1 MGIMKA
7 TLADPVKMIQKGAPH
22 LIRNDEELATYTAKL
37 FKLTSKDETTSE
49 EDEAIELLTLL
60 IEHYEAE
67 HFPIP
72 KADPVTVLR
81 FLMNSHGLSQKDLA
95 RELGVESTVSLVFA
109 RKRRL
114 NVNHIAKLSKRFK
127 VSPAVFFAG

>member
-1 MGIMKA
+1 MKA
-7 TLADPVKMIQKGAPH
+7 ALANPAKMIEKGAPR
-22 LIRNDEELATYTAKL
+22 LIRNDEELAQYTSTL
-37 FKLTSKDETTSE
+37 FDLTGKDKTTPE

-67 HFPIP
+67 HYPIP

-81 FLMNSHGLSQKDLA
+81 FLMNSRGLSQKDLA
-95 RELGVESTVSLVFA
+95 GELGVESTVSLVLA
-109 RKRRL
+109 RKRKL
-114 NVNHIAKLSKRFK
+114 NVNHIAKLSKRFH

>member
-1 MGIMKA
+1 MTKTA
-7 TLADPVKMIQKGAPH
+7 LADPVKMIQKGAPH
-22 LIRNDEELATYTAKL
+22 LIRNDEELAEYTARL
-37 FKLTSKDETTSE
+37 FKLTSKDETAPE

-67 HFPIP
+67 RYPVP

-81 FLMNSHGLSQKDLA
+81 FLMESQGLSQKDLA
-95 RELGVESTVSLVFA
+95 DELGVESTVSLVFA
-109 RKRRL
+109 KKRRL
-114 NVNHIAKLSKRFK
+114 NVNHIKKLSKRFR